1 MAGAADRRSS
11 EGALVADLT
20 ILAPD
25 MSSSVEKGSGSLDPG
40 ERPASGSQPKACT
53 ACNTTKTPLWRGG
66 PSGPMS
72 LCNACGIRYRKKRRE
87 AMGIDEPPKKRQPAA
102 AAPAAAACS
111 EAGGESVDPEQQQP
125 KKKTTTTKRGRE
137 VELRVVGFGKEVV
150 LKQRRRMRR
159 RPRLG
164 EEEKAAILL
173 MALSSGVIYG

>member
-1 MAGAADRRSS
+1 
-11 EGALVADLT
+11 
-20 ILAPD
+20 
-25 MSSSVEKGSGSLDPG
+25 MSSSVEKGNGSLDPG
-40 ERPASGSQPKACT
+40 ERPAAGSQPKACT

-87 AMGIDEPPKKRQPAA
+87 AMGLEDPPKKRQPAA
-102 AAPAAAACS
+102 AAPAAAAACS
-111 EAGGESVDPEQQQP
+111 EAGGESADPEQQQPQQP

>member
-1 MAGAADRRSS
+1 M
-11 EGALVADLT
+11 VADLP

-25 MSSSVEKGSGSLDPG
+25 MSSSVDKGSGSLDPG

-87 AMGIDEPPKKRQPAA
+87 ALGLDEPPKKRQPAA
-102 AAPAAAACS
+102 AAAAAAACS
-111 EAGGESVDPEQQQP
+111 DAGGESAEPEQQQA
-125 KKKTTTTKRGRE
+125 KKKTTTKRGRE

-159 RPRLG
+159 RRRLG

-173 MALSSGVIYG
+173 MALSSGVIYA

>member
-1 MAGAADRRSS
+1 
-11 EGALVADLT
+11 
-20 ILAPD
+20 

-40 ERPASGSQPKACT
+40 ERPAAGSQPKACT

-87 AMGIDEPPKKRQPAA
+87 AMGLEDPPKKRQPAA
-102 AAPAAAACS
+102 AAAPAACS
-111 EAGGESVDPEQQQP
+111 EAGGESADPEQQQP
-125 KKKTTTTKRGRE
+125 QQAKKTTTTTKRGRE

-159 RPRLG
+159 RQRLG